1 MSCPRKFLAL
11 LLALAAISFAR
22 QKADWIVHA
31 RFVVTMDSQH
41 RVLNDGAIAIEGP
54 RIVAVGTRRA
64 IDHDFTAAQTLDK
77 PDGLLLPGLID
88 THTHAPMSLLRG
100 IADDRRLDDWL
111 ENYIFPAEARNVSPE
126 FIRWGTRLACLEML
140 LAGITTYTDMYYFED
155 VEAATVKQ
163 IGIRGVLGQSVIGF
177 PAPDYKTWQAAI
189 AGSERFI
196 RRYIHDDLIV
206 PAVAPHAIY
215 TTPDDALIAAHN
227 LSTKYKVPLLI
238 HLAET
243 SKERA
248 DSLQKRHLTPAQVLE
263 QLGVLNGRVVA
274 AHSIWLDRNDL
285 DVLKKHDTGVAHC
298 PSSNMKLASG
308 AAPVADMLK
317 LGIHVGLGN
326 DGFAGSNDS
335 ADLLREMD
343 LAAKLQKVTRMD
355 PTAISAEQAF
365 EMATVGGARVLGME
379 KEIGSLEKGKQA
391 DFVTLSLNESRALPL
406 YDVYSFLAYAAH
418 SSDIEDVFVNGR
430 QLVAGR
436 RVLTI
441 DRAEVFRQAG
451 IYRERILATLKR

>member
-1 MSCPRKFLAL
+1 
-11 LLALAAISFAR
+11 
-22 QKADWIVHA
+22 
-31 RFVVTMDSQH
+31 
-41 RVLNDGAIAIEGP
+41 
-54 RIVAVGTRRA
+54 
-64 IDHDFTAAQTLDK
+64 
-77 PDGLLLPGLID
+77 
-88 THTHAPMSLLRG
+88 
-100 IADDRRLDDWL
+100 
-111 ENYIFPAEARNVSPE
+111 
-126 FIRWGTRLACLEML
+126 
-140 LAGITTYTDMYYFED
+140 
-155 VEAATVKQ
+155 
-163 IGIRGVLGQSVIGF
+163 
-177 PAPDYKTWQAAI
+177 
-189 AGSERFI
+189 
-196 RRYIHDDLIV
+196 
-206 PAVAPHAIY
+206 
-215 TTPDDALIAAHN
+215 
-227 LSTKYKVPLLI
+227 
-238 HLAET
+238 
-243 SKERA
+243 
-248 DSLQKRHLTPAQVLE
+248 VLE